1 MTDLTIKTEHETL
14 RVGQLNSTK
23 VFLMVESKSLFTC
36 SIALTHEQAKQVA
49 EYLLQWSEKND

>member
-1 MTDLTIKTEHETL
+1 MSELLIKSDHEKL
-14 RVGQLNSTK
+14 RVGQLSAAK
-23 VFLMVESKSLFTC
+23 VFLSLSDSCFTC